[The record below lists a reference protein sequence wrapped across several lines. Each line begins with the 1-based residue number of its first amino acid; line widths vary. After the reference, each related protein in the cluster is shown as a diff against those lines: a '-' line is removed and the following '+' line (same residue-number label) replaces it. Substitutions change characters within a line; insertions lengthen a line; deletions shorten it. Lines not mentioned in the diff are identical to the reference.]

1 MDEVALVSHY
11 EMRKNCARSHT
22 TRCVNCCSS
31 GSMCK
36 WTTHSH
42 GIIFSGC
49 MLFTMSR
56 SVQEQAFRLAIVILF
71 LKKYNNDIIMFC
83 RFFFFLEK
91 FSAFFLGGA
100 ASKTYP
106 NPGYLSAQSWSEQ
119 VDLHRVEK
127 RMSVCAHGCHHSV
140 YKERERSR
148 RDIIV
153 AKSVIVHNCTQPY
166 LRLSWNMSWMP
177 DPWGRPES
185 WQSTYT
191 HARGSPNRAKESIK
205 V

>member
-91 FSAFFLGGA
+91 FSAFFWGGCCIKDVPKSGIPERA
-100 ASKTYP
+100 ELKRAGGFA
-106 NPGYLSAQSWSEQ
+106 PG
-119 VDLHRVEK
+119 REK
-127 RMSVCAHGCHHSV
+127 DVSLCPWLFITQFI
-140 YKERERSR
+140 KRER
-148 RDIIV
+148 DH
-153 AKSVIVHNCTQPY
+153 AVISL
-166 LRLSWNMSWMP
+166 LR
-177 DPWGRPES
+177 
-185 WQSTYT
+185 
-191 HARGSPNRAKESIK
+191 K